1 MKRALVLSLG
11 LVACGG
17 GNKAYEASSPGASRG
32 NYAESYGGGSQ
43 AKSESAA
50 PGQAPQAAEMAPSS
64 DSRSSSA
71 PSPQPQSRPGLGTE
85 WGETRESHVY
95 ETSFTRA
102 SSDPFAL
109 ISVYYND
116 RRGIDALSGYHQERR
131 PSRGVVDNEWV
142 SVRIRDENNSPFESY
157 RFGDRNYVVGQAGD
171 RYTIVLSNRTGHR
184 IEAVTTV
191 DGLDVIN
198 GATGSMRNRGYI
210 LLPYASVEID
220 GFRKSER
227 EVAAFRFGAV
237 QDSYAAERGSARN
250 VGVIG
255 VALFDERGDRID
267 RRELELRDTARPFPN
282 SDTRFAPPPRR

>member
-17 GNKAYEASSPGASRG
+17 GNKMAYEASSPSHSS
-32 NYAESYGGGSQ
+32 YAESNGGSGQ
-43 AKSESAA
+43 PQMANAGSA
-50 PGQAPQAAEMAPSS
+50 PGQVAEAAAPSS
-64 DSRSSSA
+64 DSSGSRA
-71 PSPQPQSRPGLGTE
+71 PSPSPQTRPGLGTE

-102 SSDPFAL
+102 ASDPFAL

-116 RRGIDALSGYHQERR
+116 RRGVDALSAYHQERR
-131 PSRGVVDNEWV
+131 SSRNIVDNEWV
-142 SVRIRDENNSPFESY
+142 SVRVRDEHNSPFETY
-157 RFGDRNYVVGQAGD
+157 RFGDRNYVVGQAGE
-171 RYTIVLSNRTGHR
+171 RYSIVLTNRTGHR

-210 LLPYASVEID
+210 LLPYATVEID
-220 GFRKSER
+220 GFRRSER

-237 QDSYAAERGSARN
+237 QDSYAAERGNTRN

-282 SDTRFAPPPRR
+282 ADQRFAPPPRR